1 MARVRRR
8 LPPTFDI
15 VLAVVFAALA
25 LAELEFEGDGD
36 ASTPTEVVFALAMT
50 LPLAWRRTR
59 PVPAAAVAIA
69 AMAAGLLAGIP
80 VTEGFVPLLVFG
92 IVIYAVARADVLEDE
107 LDEHTERATL
117 EERERIARELHDVVA
132 HRLSTIAVQAGAGQH
147 VLHEDPER
155 ARATFEAIDE
165 TARSGL
171 TEMRHALG
179 LLRSADAG
187 AALAPQPSLRDV
199 ERLAE
204 ESRAAGVPVE
214 LTVRG
219 DTGALPAGVDLSA
232 YRILQEALT
241 NVRRH
246 AAGAATT
253 VDVTVDG
260 RLVRLRVADAGAGA
274 SARPGDTED
283 PGHGLVGIRERVAL
297 YGGSLEAGPLPGG
310 GFLVAATLPLNGSAA

>member
-1 MARVRRR
+1 MARARRR

-15 VLAVVFAALA
+15 VLAVVFAALV
-25 LAELEFEGDGD
+25 LAELVVEHPAGT
-36 ASTPTEVVFALAMT
+36 STPTQVAFSLAVA

-59 PVPAAAVAIA
+59 PLQAAAVSLA
-69 AMAAGLLAGIP
+69 AMAAGLLAGVP
-80 VTEGFVPLLVFG
+80 VTEGFVPLLIFG
-92 IVIYAVARADVLEDE
+92 FAIYAVARADVLEDE

-171 TEMRHALG
+171 TEMRRALG
-179 LLRSADAG
+179 LLRAADAG
-187 AALAPQPSLRDV
+187 AALAPQPSLREV
-199 ERLAE
+199 ERLVE

-219 DTGALPAGVDLSA
+219 ETAGLPAGLDLSA

-246 AAGAATT
+246 AEGAWTS
-253 VDVTVDG
+253 VEVTVDG
-260 RLVRLRVADAGAGA
+260 QLVRLRVADTG
-274 SARPGDTED
+274 SEVPGRADDGHD

-297 YGGSLEAGPLPGG
+297 YGGSLEAGPQPGG
-310 GFLVAATLPLNGSAA
+310 GFLVSATLPLSGAG

>member
-1 MARVRRR
+1 
-8 LPPTFDI
+8 
-15 VLAVVFAALA
+15 
-25 LAELEFEGDGD
+25 
-36 ASTPTEVVFALAMT
+36 
-50 LPLAWRRTR
+50 
-59 PVPAAAVAIA
+59 
-69 AMAAGLLAGIP
+69 
-80 VTEGFVPLLVFG
+80 VTDGFVPLLVFG

-107 LDEHTERATL
+107 LDEYTERATL
-117 EERERIARELHDVVA
+117 DERTRIARELHDVVA

-171 TEMRHALG
+171 TEMRQALG

-187 AALAPQPSLRDV
+187 AALSPQPSLRDV

-219 DTGALPAGVDLSA
+219 DTAGLPAGLDLSA

-246 AAGAATT
+246 AAGAAAT
-253 VDVTVDG
+253 VDVSVDD
-260 RLVRLRVADAGAGA
+260 RLVRLRVIDVGAAAPARDEDAPD
-274 SARPGDTED
+274 S
-283 PGHGLVGIRERVAL
+283 GHGLVGIRERVAL
-297 YGGSLEAGPLPGG
+297 YGGSLEAGPMPDG
-310 GFLVAATLPLNGSAA
+310 GFLVAATLPLNGTA

>member
-15 VLAVVFAALA
+15 VLAAVFAALA
-25 LAELEFEGDGD
+25 FAELQLDGMGDT
-36 ASTPTEVVFALAMT
+36 STPTQVAFSLAIA

-59 PVPAAAVAIA
+59 PVPAAAVSLA
-69 AMAAGLLAGIP
+69 AMAAGVLAGVP
-80 VTEGFVPLLVFG
+80 VTEGFVPLLIFG

-117 EERERIARELHDVVA
+117 QERERIARELHDVVA

-179 LLRSADAG
+179 LLRATEAG
-187 AALAPQPSLRDV
+187 AALSPQPSLRDV

-219 DTGALPAGVDLSA
+219 DTARLPAGLDLSA

-246 AAGAATT
+246 AAGAAAS

-260 RLVRLRVADAGAGA
+260 KLLTLRVADAGGPASNGRTARTAATGSSA
-274 SARPGDTED
+274 SAS
-283 PGHGLVGIRERVAL
+283 GLRCTGVRSR
-297 YGGSLEAGPLPGG
+297 AGRCP
-310 GFLVAATLPLNGSAA
+310 AADSSSARHCH

>member
-1 MARVRRR
+1 MPDVRRR

-15 VLAVVFAALA
+15 VLACVLAALA
-25 LAELEFEGDGD
+25 VAELELTG
-36 ASTPTEVVFALAMT
+36 ASASSTALQITVSLAIA

-59 PVPAAAVAIA
+59 PIQAAAVSIA
-69 AMAAGLLAGIP
+69 AMAAGLLVGVP
-80 VTEGFVPLLVFG
+80 VTDGFVPILIFAFA
-92 IVIYAVARADVLEDE
+92 IYAVARADVLEDE
-107 LDEHTERATL
+107 LDEYTERATL

-132 HRLSTIAVQAGAGQH
+132 HRLSAIAVQAGAGQH

-179 LLRSADAG
+179 LLRAGDAG
-187 AALAPQPSLRDV
+187 AALSPQPSLRDV
-199 ERLAE
+199 ERLAQ
-204 ESRAAGVPVE
+204 ESREAGVPVE

-219 DTGALPAGVDLSA
+219 DTAALPAGLDLSA

-246 AAGAATT
+246 AAGAAAT
-253 VDVTVDG
+253 VDVAVDE
-260 RLVRLRVADAGAGA
+260 RLLRLRVADAGPGA
-274 SARPGDTED
+274 PASQPED
-283 PGHGLVGIRERVAL
+283 APAGHGLVGIRERVAL

-310 GFLVAATLPLNGSAA
+310 GFLVAATLPLNGTV